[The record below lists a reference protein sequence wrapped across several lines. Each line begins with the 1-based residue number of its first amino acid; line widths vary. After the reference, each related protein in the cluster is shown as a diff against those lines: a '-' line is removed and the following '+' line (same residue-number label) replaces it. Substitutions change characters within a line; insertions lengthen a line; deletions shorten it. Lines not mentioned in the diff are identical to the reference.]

1 MIMKECCV
9 ECLLGKKLDDYP
21 ADAAPEAVSE
31 YRRRLRALVE
41 NNTTLSSPEADCEME
56 KIYES
61 LFGPRVDYGPIKRR
75 FNELLLEREDDMRA
89 GVAAAEDPLKRAIQY
104 AMTGNFID
112 FAVLD
117 NVDEAELSRL
127 LDESA
132 SIDVDAETLARLK
145 RQVRAARRLLF
156 MTDNCGEI
164 VMDKVL
170 VEALGRFNPDM
181 RIAVMV
187 RGEPIVNDATLEDAL
202 QVGMDAVADE
212 IIGSGC
218 GCAGNPLHRLSE
230 EARRAIDAAD
240 VMIAKGQ
247 ANYEALTGCGLNIFY
262 IFMCKC
268 QLFMDRFHVPQYTG
282 MLTQEDF

>member
-21 ADAAPEAVSE
+21 ADASPEAVSD
-31 YRRRLRALVE
+31 YRRRLRALME
-41 NNTTLSSPEADCEME
+41 NGTTLSAPEADCEME

-61 LFGPRVDYGPIKRR
+61 LFGPRVDFAPIKRR
-75 FNELLLEREDDMRA
+75 FNQILLEREAEMRA

-117 NVDEAELSRL
+117 SVDEAELSRL

-132 SIDVDAETLARLK
+132 SIDVDEATLERLK
-145 RQVRAARRLLF
+145 QQVRAATKLLF

-202 QVGMDAVADE
+202 QVGMDAVAHE

-218 GCAGNPLHRLSE
+218 GCAGNPLNRISK
-230 EARRAIDAAD
+230 EARRAIDGAD
-240 VMIAKGQ
+240 VMISKGQ

-268 QLFMDRFHVPQYTG
+268 QLFMDRFNVPRYAG